1 MAILFINEIIFPTVA
16 MALTGGPSQP
26 EVESFAPIE
35 ATDMVDLFSGDFKY
49 NIPLMDVDG
58 YPININYN
66 SNITM
71 DQEASWVGLGWNLN
85 PGVINRSM
93 RGLPDE
99 FCGDEIKKEF
109 KIATDE
115 TMGVSLGV
123 GDVEIFGFSP
133 ISLSANLGIK
143 KNNITGTDV
152 DFSLSAA
159 LSLSDLATWKE
170 TKGLGKEAKDARK
183 KAPWKDASLNERI
196 SRVISKTQLYS
207 SYAQNGIPILK
218 DLELGRT
225 MNGICRNPIS
235 SIRDGILNK
244 APTYTPQIQTSV
256 INESST
262 YNGKVGGALI
272 GIDGYLIINGYH
284 SKHEV
289 IPSPTVVKSY
299 GYMNTE
305 QGMANN
311 GVSLLDFNRENDGPF
326 TENLAYL
333 PLTNYTY
340 DSYSILGQGLTG
352 SFRPYKGAV
361 DVLFDQAKFN
371 FGSSGYFGVEAAGG
385 NLVKIGVDISTNNVY
400 GVSGI
405 WVDNNYALPI
415 LNKDYFK
422 QTADFEK
429 AYFKEAGEMNV
440 ENNITGSNDFYQ
452 KIGEDNPTKLQLADI
467 GGGRLLNV
475 LNYKSVTIPF
485 NNVSI
490 PFKKSVQR
498 ESRAKRT
505 THISYL
511 NTKEALVAGVN
522 KNIENYKLFTA
533 SSNLNSSTEKKEII
547 SRMNRRANH
556 LSEIT
561 VMKTD
566 GSRYVYGIPA
576 YNNRQI
582 ESNFNVSPNGTS
594 DLIKEKGMVKYSA
607 NDDSYSNSS
616 GLDYYYNKTEMPAYP
631 HSYLLTAVLSAD
643 YVDISGDGPTD
654 DDLGNFVKFNYG
666 KLKNDYK
673 WRSPL
678 SADPLMAA
686 YSKGFDHTLTD
697 DKASYTYGEKEVWYL
712 QTIETKN
719 QLAEFHL
726 SDRKDGCGVKGTT
739 GEIDKN
745 VNDPNYNPLKKLDKI
760 SLYSKYDR
768 RLEETDNTH
777 IATPVK
783 EVHFEYTYNLCNGI
797 PNSMNYVENPT
808 PSSIDRGKL
817 TLKKIY
823 FTYGNSKKGK
833 FNAYKFDYHEINP
846 STSTLMLNNP
856 ENPDYDNKAYDRWG
870 NYMPFDIIN
879 SSLNAVEW
887 PYVNQNRNNNNEYY
901 ADKYV
906 SVWSLKEITLPSG
919 GEIKV
924 DYESDDYAYVQDQR
938 AMEMFKIVKVYTPDN
953 SQLNQLYGN
962 PDKPNELSII
972 FELKPECSNY
982 DLSNPLIDLYKQT
995 YKDYFENIYDLYFN
1009 CNIKI
1014 DNEENKWEQVSGYG
1028 RIKDK
1033 DFILNGNK
1041 FYGKITLNEVEV
1053 NYGNVD
1059 AGSDMTNPITKA
1071 GLNFC
1076 VNNAPYIVSDDDYP
1090 GQPSGGLKFDAVIS
1104 EIATVLSAFTDE
1116 DKLET
1121 MIDDKNCKFINP
1133 DKSWIR
1139 LRNPGYN
1146 KKGGGSRVK
1155 KITITDGLKL
1165 NGIESEYGQEYSYQK
1180 QEVIDGE
1187 TRTISSGVAS
1197 NEPGIGADEC
1207 ALKSPIYK
1215 NWNAA
1220 YLLYEEKAYFEG
1232 PIGESFYPGASV
1244 GYSKVTVKSLTHAQN
1259 KKHATG
1265 SVVHEFF
1272 TAREFPVTAK
1282 FTTLDVVPTY
1292 IESNKIIAS
1301 TDISRITASMGYV
1314 VDCNDMH
1321 GKQKAVSYYAE
1332 DDIQPISGE
1341 KYIYQTN
1348 ADNTKQL
1355 DNEVAFLNKNGE
1367 IKKGMLGMDIDFV
1380 TDFRSSFT
1388 STSNS
1393 KVKENTETFLVFLPV
1408 PIPTVFG
1415 SYNYVERSFK
1425 SASVTKVISRK
1436 GVLKEVQKFDASS
1449 YVSSKN
1455 LVYDYETGEV
1465 LETQTNNEYD
1475 DPLYSFTYPAHFA
1488 YDKMDLA
1495 YKNTGIKFKFE
1506 VGIPQGSAQTTCII
1520 QSALLADGSI
1530 IEVSDIDIDDLRRY
1544 ITSGDEVILSRKGVA
1559 DKRAWVLDVYYEG
1572 KEVSLIGYGGSPITS
1587 DGTYEGKIIRSGRK
1601 NTATTPIGT
1610 LTSLNNPIQN
1620 DLLSVNENTHI
1631 LNASAIEFNNVRK
1644 VYSGP
1649 AVDPPRRLYNY
1660 TASPTFNN
1668 ILYFIN
1674 LLPHIGKDLNEPNI
1688 ISLTSPIKASGF
1700 LLNALNS
1707 DLDFSPINFESNK
1720 SGSDYSFKFTDNSTR
1735 NIKFKIT
1742 IPSILPHPFDNT
1754 LDKLVGITNLRI
1766 SDAYSSNNME
1776 FFVDAYYYDYSAAM
1790 FKTVKSICKL
1800 ETNGQQDVNLAES
1813 LLIIKDENIPY
1824 KYDTPICDDVDYPLN
1839 PFTYGIFGHWYP
1851 FKNYAFLSARKQSN
1865 LQTSVANVKNKNIR
1879 KDGYME
1885 NFFPFWVKGVNNGN
1899 IWIPGNNQVPNAKW
1913 VAKDMVTIVNR
1924 EGAEV
1929 ENKDILGIYSSAIY
1943 AFNCKLPTAVAKNA
1957 RMNEFAYDGF
1967 EDYKVSDQG
1976 YLNQN
1981 VLDGLSLSK
1990 VTNVYAHTGKY
2001 SILINSGYEYKIN
2014 AGIDLKNTVKTTE
2027 QILHPTPFVDK
2038 FIMNCDDG
2046 LQKFS
2051 FFTGKKYLISFWMKD
2066 MGYIPSNPLVPSDP
2080 LYPVS
2085 ILYSIDNGTP
2095 SNIINNAK
2103 IMKPIEGWQKVEAE
2117 IDLTTYNSTT
2127 ISSIELK
2134 IYNDGLPGIY
2144 IDDIRIQPSNSS
2156 VKSYVYNDLNFK
2168 LMAEL
2173 DENNYATFYEYD
2185 EEGALA
2191 RLKKETAKGVF
2202 TIKEI
2207 KKSFKKQ

>member
-1 MAILFINEIIFPTVA
+1 MIKAFRKSRLLKIVSITMAVLFINEIIFPTVA

-99 FCGDEIKKEF
+99 FCGDEVKKEF
-109 KIATDE
+109 KIETDE

-143 KNNITGTDV
+143 KNNITGTDI

-159 LSLSDLATWKE
+159 LSLSDLATWNE
-170 TKGLGKEAKDARK
+170 TKGLSKKAKDRKK
-183 KAPWKDASLNERI
+183 KAPWEKASLNERI

-244 APTYTPQIQTSV
+244 VPTYTPQIQTSV

-272 GIDGYLIINGYH
+272 GIDGYLIINGYY
-284 SKHEV
+284 SKHGV
-289 IPSPTVVKSY
+289 IPSPTIVKSY

-485 NNVSI
+485 N
-490 PFKKSVQR
+490 KSVQR

-533 SSNLNSSTEKKEII
+533 SSNLNSSTDKKEII
-547 SRMNRRANH
+547 SRMNRRENH

-561 VMKTD
+561 VTKTD

-594 DLIKEKGMVKYSA
+594 DLLKEKGMVKYSA
-607 NDDSYSNSS
+607 NDDSYGNSS

-719 QLAEFHL
+719 QIAEFHL

-745 VNDPNYNPLKKLDKI
+745 VNDENYNPLKKLDKI

-777 IATPVK
+777 IATPIK

-808 PSSIDRGKL
+808 PASIDRGKL
-817 TLKKIY
+817 TLKTIY

-846 STSTLMLNNP
+846 LTNTLMPNNP

-870 NYMPFDIIN
+870 NYMPFNIIN

-919 GEIKV
+919 GKIKV

-962 PDKPNELSII
+962 PDKLNELSII

-1053 NYGNVD
+1053 NYGKD
-1059 AGSDMTNPITKA
+1059 AGEDMTNPITKA

-1090 GQPSGGLKFDAVIS
+1090 GQPSGSLDFSTVIS
-1104 EIATVLSAFTDE
+1104 EVATVLSAFTDE

-1121 MIDDKNCKFINP
+1121 MIDDENCKFINL

-1155 KITITDGLKL
+1155 KITITDGLKF

-1180 QEVIDGE
+1180 QEVIDGK

-1197 NEPGIGADEC
+1197 NEPGIGGDEC
-1207 ALKSPIYK
+1207 ALKLPIYK

-1244 GYSKVTVKSLTHAQN
+1244 GYSKVTVKSLTHAAHN

-1272 TAREFPVTAK
+1272 TARDFPVTAK

-1292 IESNKIIAS
+1292 IESNKIVAS

-1341 KYIYQTN
+1341 KYIYQTK
-1348 ADNTKQL
+1348 ADNSKQL
-1355 DNEVAFLNKNGE
+1355 DNEVSFLNKNGE

-1506 VGIPQGSAQTTCII
+1506 IPAGSSDCII
-1520 QSALLADGSI
+1520 SVVSEDGSSVT
-1530 IEVSDIDIDDLRRY
+1530 VSDDDLKKY
-1544 ITSGDEVILSRKGVA
+1544 IISGDEVILSRKGVA
-1559 DKRAWVLDVYYEG
+1559 DKRAWVLDVDYIN
-1572 KEVSLIGYGGSPITS
+1572 KKVSLIGYGGLPITS
-1587 DGTYEGKIIRSGRK
+1587 QGKYEGKIVRSGRK

-1610 LTSLNNPIQN
+1610 FTSLNNPIQN
-1620 DLLSVNENTHI
+1620 NELSVNENTHI
-1631 LNASAIEFNNVRK
+1631 LNASATEFNNVRK
-1644 VYSGP
+1644 VYSLPG
-1649 AVDPPRRLYNY
+1649 VDPEEPLYNY

-1674 LLPHIGKDLNEPNI
+1674 LLPHIGKDLNVPNNL
-1688 ISLTSPIKASGF
+1688 SLTSPINASGF

-1707 DLDFSPINFESNK
+1707 DLDFSPIKFESYK
-1720 SGSDYSFKFTDNSTR
+1720 SGSDYFFKFTDNSTKII
-1735 NIKFKIT
+1735 NFKVT
-1742 IPSILPHPFDNT
+1742 IPSIQPYPFDNT

-1766 SDAYSSNNME
+1766 SDAYSSNNINNMK

-1790 FKTVKSICKL
+1790 FKSVSKCTCQVLPNNIPDEIEFLESI
-1800 ETNGQQDVNLAES
+1800 
-1813 LLIIKDENIPY
+1813 LIVKDENIPY
-1824 KYDTPICDDVDYPLN
+1824 KYDTPICNDVGFPLN

-1865 LQTSVANVKNKNIR
+1865 LQTSITNVKNKNIR

-1885 NFFPFWVKGVNNGN
+1885 NFFPFWVKDVNNVN
-1899 IWIPGNNQVPNAKW
+1899 TWIPVDNQVPNAKW

-2014 AGIDLKNTVKTTE
+2014 AGINLINTVKTTE
-2027 QILHPTPFVDK
+2027 QILHPDPNNQPFVDK
-2038 FIMNCDDG
+2038 FIMQCADG

-2051 FFTGKKYLISFWMKD
+2051 FFPGKKYILSFWMKD
-2066 MGYIPSNPLVPSDP
+2066 MGYNPSSNTNNLTISGVG
-2080 LYPVS
+2080 VS
-2085 ILYSIDNGTP
+2085 ISSP
-2095 SNIINNAK
+2095 V

-2117 IDLTTYNSTT
+2117 IKDVTANTPTITINS
-2127 ISSIELK
+2127 SLS
-2134 IYNDGLPGIY
+2134 IY